1 LPVDITGY
9 TADMQVRDTSNN
21 LLVEASTANGK
32 IVLTATQGKINIT
45 ILASATATYAAATY
59 DYALNLTAPD
69 GITVYQIL
77 NGVFLVNA
85 SVVQ

>member
-1 LPVDITGY
+1 MQIRDI
-9 TADMQVRDTSNN
+9 SNN
-21 LLVEASTANGK
+21 LIGEASTANGK
-32 IVLTATQGKINIT
+32 IVLSAALGTINIT
-45 ILASATATYAAATY
+45 IAAAVTATYTPAQY
-59 DYALNLTAPD
+59 NYALNLTAPD